1 MASISKFHDLEILS
15 LIRYISVMPFSNIT
29 FLFRCRI
36 DGWKSAIVYRCRS
49 GTVLYVIDGGGRV
62 KNVTRT
68 AFTRRPRG
76 EKKWRKNPRARETGA
91 CAYNQ
96 SGIISGDLFGINLA
110 FVARIPANN
119 KRWNKATVEKKFET
133 NRDKVILEGRGKNQ
147 VFPWENSWIS
157 SCNSIS
163 KKKSQVLSII
173 SRNRIR
179 RNTISFRI
187 LDPIAMIF
195 YATRNALVTRRW
207 AR

>member
-1 MASISKFHDLEILS
+1 MASISKLHDLEILS

-76 EKKWRKNPRARETGA
+76 EKKWRKNPRARETGV

-119 KRWNKATVEKKFET
+119 PLSDGTKQ
-133 NRDKVILEGRGKNQ
+133 RGKKIWN
-147 VFPWENSWIS
+147 ESWQS
-157 SCNSIS
+157 YFRGGRKKSSIS
-163 KKKSQVLSII
+163 MREFVDIELQFNLQKEIVSAVDYFTKSNS
-173 SRNRIR
+173 
-179 RNTISFRI
+179 T
-187 LDPIAMIF
+187 
-195 YATRNALVTRRW
+195 
-207 AR
+207 